1 MFKIGDFFN
10 LNLFAWTRNLTGAP
24 VHQERPIEFVSVND
38 LPLDNF
44 IRENEMVIT
53 IATPYVSND
62 DRMYEFIDG
71 LVKAKASIFL
81 LAIPNDRLELSR
93 RCRDHAADNNLSVFQ
108 IPWEYRFADII
119 EKVTDGIRGSNDAL
133 LQNLEKCQNA
143 LLKCYLSGKGINAAQ
158 KIIASHLNHDV
169 DIIKNRATCQIDD
182 TAEEYSEIILKQN
195 NKVYGFLY
203 IHSKITFKTKALIS
217 RTLAP
222 VLMLWFYKEDII
234 QATQHLVK
242 DDFIWEL
249 ISTGTNLTDDMIYTA
264 EILEL
269 NIEKEFTCIV
279 GQINFKKNISV
290 NSWLNTNMGRLR
302 EILQLTA
309 ASLGR
314 EIILT
319 SQKNM
324 LVMFIENT
332 IQDKRKNI
340 NTFLDK
346 AEENTGVDFPLI
358 YFSWGI
364 SEIKSGPTDFNSY
377 FVHAKLAKELYA
389 NSRRYTKNH
398 RYSYEETLI
407 FDMLSV
413 LSADSHISSKAY
425 DMVSPLFQYDRDKN
439 TNLMSTLRAYL
450 HGRNISKAA
459 ESINMHR
466 QTFIYQL
473 NKIEDLLDLSLRDS
487 ETLFLLEICM
497 RLHVDFKN
505 IN

>member
-1 MFKIGDFFN
+1 M
-10 LNLFAWTRNLTGAP
+10 
-24 VHQERPIEFVSVND
+24 
-38 LPLDNF
+38 
-44 IRENEMVIT
+44 
-53 IATPYVSND
+53 
-62 DRMYEFIDG
+62 
-71 LVKAKASIFL
+71 
-81 LAIPNDRLELSR
+81 
-93 RCRDHAADNNLSVFQ
+93 
-108 IPWEYRFADII
+108 
-119 EKVTDGIRGSNDAL
+119 
-133 LQNLEKCQNA
+133 
-143 LLKCYLSGKGINAAQ
+143 
-158 KIIASHLNHDV
+158 
-169 DIIKNRATCQIDD
+169 
-182 TAEEYSEIILKQN
+182 
-195 NKVYGFLY
+195 
-203 IHSKITFKTKALIS
+203 
-217 RTLAP
+217 
-222 VLMLWFYKEDII
+222 
-234 QATQHLVK
+234 
-242 DDFIWEL
+242 
-249 ISTGTNLTDDMIYTA
+249 
-264 EILEL
+264 
-269 NIEKEFTCIV
+269 

>member
-71 LVKAKASIFL
+71 LIKAKASIFL

-119 EKVTDGIRGSNDAL
+119 EKVTDEIRGSNDAL

-319 SQKNM
+319 SQKICLLCLLKTQYRTN
-324 LVMFIENT
+324 
-332 IQDKRKNI
+332 
-340 NTFLDK
+340 
-346 AEENTGVDFPLI
+346 
-358 YFSWGI
+358 
-364 SEIKSGPTDFNSY
+364 
-377 FVHAKLAKELYA
+377 AK
-389 NSRRYTKNH
+389 T
-398 RYSYEETLI
+398 
-407 FDMLSV
+407 
-413 LSADSHISSKAY
+413 
-425 DMVSPLFQYDRDKN
+425 
-439 TNLMSTLRAYL
+439 
-450 HGRNISKAA
+450 
-459 ESINMHR
+459 
-466 QTFIYQL
+466 
-473 NKIEDLLDLSLRDS
+473 
-487 ETLFLLEICM
+487 
-497 RLHVDFKN
+497 
-505 IN
+505 

>member
-1 MFKIGDFFN
+1 MFTTGDFFD

-71 LVKAKASIFL
+71 LIKAKASIFL
-81 LAIPNDRLELSR
+81 LAIPNDRLELSK
-93 RCRDHAADNNLSVFQ
+93 RCRDHAAGNNLSVFQ

-119 EKVTDGIRGSNDAL
+119 EKVTDEIRGSNDAL

-169 DIIKNRATCQIDD
+169 DIIKNRTTCQIDD

-249 ISTGTNLTDDMIYTA
+249 ISTGTKLTEDMIYTA
-264 EILEL
+264 ETLEL

-346 AEENTGVDFPLI
+346 AEENTGIDFPLI

-407 FDMLSV
+407 FDMLSA

-425 DMVSPLFQYDRDKN
+425 DMVSPLLQYDRDKN